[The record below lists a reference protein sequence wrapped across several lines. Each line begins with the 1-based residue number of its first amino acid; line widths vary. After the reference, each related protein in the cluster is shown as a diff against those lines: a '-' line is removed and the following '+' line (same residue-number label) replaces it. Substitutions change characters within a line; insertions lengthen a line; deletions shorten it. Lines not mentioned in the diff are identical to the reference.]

1 MVCLALHTKAQ
12 KVVDIRY
19 QFKYREECNKP
30 PSYSQKQPQLVLH
43 SVSEH
48 VRMFLRLTDAIY
60 LLNTV
65 FIHLGQNAL
74 LGKTNTTNHGLRA
87 RVCVYVNLPDTPPKT
102 AWAATR
108 KRHWE
113 AKSNAYLCATA
124 TGARGEAKRTV
135 QDDISPCQ
143 YSTQY
148 GSEKK
153 GTKVSLQTK
162 TLFWL
167 VQESSP
173 VTSRVSYLL
182 LLCATTAAA
191 AATAAVRSITT
202 GSI

>member
-1 MVCLALHTKAQ
+1 MFVRSYDLRMRFIFS
-12 KVVDIRY
+12 IRFSSIWDKTLY
-19 QFKYREECNKP
+19 WGKQTPPLTISSSRTNNQYHFNKD
-30 PSYSQKQPQLVLH
+30 LDL
-43 SVSEH
+43 
-48 VRMFLRLTDAIY
+48 FT
-60 LLNTV
+60 
-65 FIHLGQNAL
+65 
-74 LGKTNTTNHGLRA
+74 

-153 GTKVSLQTK
+153 RHKGLTPNQNTLLVGSRIFSRNVSSFVFII
-162 TLFWL
+162 TLRHD
-167 VQESSP
+167 SS
-173 VTSRVSYLL
+173 SSSNSSSKKHNYWQHIM
-182 LLCATTAAA
+182 CA
-191 AATAAVRSITT
+191 
-202 GSI
+202 